1 MAPSVEYGLSHGLD
15 LFLRGPNSSFDQAT
29 TFGLPSPSP
38 PRASCD
44 MSNTHSGF
52 AVKESR
58 SVAAISRAHLAT
70 CDTRGSDAGPRT
82 PQVPPCLTM
91 NSSEFCTSLIRS
103 MWLIRFSGGG
113 KEALRQALLMLRDTL
128 FEGGRMARHT
138 GKQNEENGW
147 TLCKPAD
154 YVSGKVMARTIWAA
168 RVPVYPPHSVTQSSS
183 ARDIEATLAP
193 LTTEKG
199 GDQENNI
206 KTGVFTR
213 SKARMAY
220 CFIATCAALPLLV
233 SFLNCK
239 CNCLT
244 HACSSLRDYLSCSIV
259 SDYSW
264 QLIFL
269 PRAPKFLSTSYL
281 FILVVPL
288 LRCAQEVIT
297 QLPSHPPSP

>member
-1 MAPSVEYGLSHGLD
+1 
-15 LFLRGPNSSFDQAT
+15 
-29 TFGLPSPSP
+29 
-38 PRASCD
+38 
-44 MSNTHSGF
+44 
-52 AVKESR
+52 
-58 SVAAISRAHLAT
+58 
-70 CDTRGSDAGPRT
+70 
-82 PQVPPCLTM
+82 
-91 NSSEFCTSLIRS
+91 

-113 KEALRQALLMLRDTL
+113 KETLRQALLMLRDTL

-154 YVSGKVMARTIWAA
+154 YVSGKVMARTIRAA
-168 RVPVYPPHSVTQSSS
+168 RVPVYPSHSVTQNSS

-199 GDQENNI
+199 GGQENKI

-220 CFIATCAALPLLV
+220 FFIATCAALPLLV

-239 CNCLT
+239 CNYLT

-264 QLIFL
+264 QLVFL
-269 PRAPKFLSTSYL
+269 PRAPKFLSISYL

-297 QLPSHPPSP
+297 QLPLHPPFSLNFTLRAYIAVLQYVQILHIALNSVARSVLLASHFRKSALRNVPVLYLRTRVRIRAHQSS